1 MTYATVMV
9 SLALDQSNEAR
20 LQVAGE
26 LAERFEAAI
35 VGVAAARFAP
45 PLYFTDGAEAQRLI
59 DESEASVE
67 RRLAGLEAQ
76 FRAATRNR
84 GGHVEWRSATDFP
97 ARFVLAQARCA
108 DIVVSGGQSPAFSDA
123 FALASPKDLVMQ
135 AGRPLLVVPDGANW
149 LDLRSVLVAWKD
161 TPEARRAVADALPML
176 RKARDVTIAA
186 IPERDDERSVV
197 MAGVTDV
204 AAWLARHGVT
214 ATARVSEAVRNEPAA
229 AQLEKIA
236 GDVGAGLI
244 VAGAYGHSRFRELIL
259 GGVTQYLVTQSA
271 RSVLL
276 SH

>member
-9 SLALDQSNEAR
+9 CLALDQSNEAR
-20 LQVAGE
+20 LQIAGE
-26 LAERFEAAI
+26 LAERFEADI
-35 VGVAAARFAP
+35 VGVAAAQFAP
-45 PLYFTDGAEAQRLI
+45 PLYFTDGAAAQRLI
-59 DESEASVE
+59 DQEEASVK
-67 RRLAGLEAQ
+67 RRLADLEAQ
-76 FRAATRNR
+76 FRTATRNR
-84 GGHVEWRSATDFP
+84 GGRAEWRSAMDFP

-135 AGRPLLVVPDGANW
+135 AGRPLLVVPDHVNR
-149 LDLRSVLVAWKD
+149 LDLRSIMVAWKD

-176 RKARDVTIAA
+176 RKARDVAIVE
-186 IPERDDERSVV
+186 IPEHGDDRSAAMVRV
-197 MAGVTDV
+197 ADV
-204 AAWLARHGVT
+204 AAWLARNGVI
-214 ATARVSEAVRNEPAA
+214 ATARVPEAAANEPAA
-229 AQLEKIA
+229 IQLERIA

-259 GGVTQYLVTQSA
+259 GGVTEYLVTQSA